1 MRILLTGASG
11 QLGAYLI
18 DRLLAAKHDIVAW
31 SGSTEGSRQGVA
43 FRRVDLADTPATDR
57 AIEAAAPEVILH
69 AAAISSAEVAW
80 RDPDRAWAVNVEATA
95 RLVDWAD
102 RRGGRVIF
110 TSTDLVFDGSKGW
123 NREDDP
129 AEPLLAYGVTKR
141 EAERAVLGSSR
152 GVVARL
158 SLLYGTS
165 RSGRPSY
172 FDQSIEALRRGEPRS
187 FFEDEYRTPLDLATA
202 AEVLVRLA
210 ECEFRG
216 VIHVG
221 GRERL
226 SRFELMRRAAAC
238 LGIDPALVRA
248 SRRADA
254 ASPEPRPA
262 DVSLDTSLL
271 ASTFPDL
278 ARPPVGETWPAG

>member
-11 QLGAYLI
+11 ELGAYLL
-18 DRLLAAKHDIVAW
+18 DRLMAANHDVVAW
-31 SGSTEGSRQGVA
+31 SGSAKGSRQGVA
-43 FRRVDLADTPATDR
+43 FRPVDLADPPATDQ
-57 AIEAAAPEVILH
+57 AIEAADPDVILH
-69 AAAISSAEVAW
+69 AAAISSAEGVR
-80 RDPDRAWAVNVEATA
+80 RDPLRARRVNVDATA
-95 RLVDWAD
+95 RLSDWAD
-102 RRGGRVIF
+102 RRGRRVVF
-110 TSTDLVFDGSKGW
+110 TSTDLVFDGSKAW

-129 AEPLLAYGVTKR
+129 ARPVLAYGVTKR
-141 EAERAVLGSSR
+141 EAELAVLATTR

-158 SLLYGTS
+158 SLLYGPS
-165 RSGRPSY
+165 RCGRPSY

-202 AEVLVRLA
+202 AEILAHLV
-210 ECEFRG
+210 EGKFRG
-216 VIHVG
+216 TIHVG

-226 SRFELMRRAAAC
+226 SRFELIRRVAAC
-238 LGIDPALVRA
+238 VGIDPALVR
-248 SRRADA
+248 SGRRADV

-278 ARPPVGETWPAG
+278 ARPSVEGAWPAG